1 VMVRP
6 SFVEGEKT
14 QIVGDRVSQRMR
26 KEKYLAF
33 NNNTNSEV
41 CIESYTNRIVHSTLA
56 KL

>member
-14 QIVGDRVSQRMR
+14 QIVGDRVSQRMQ

-41 CIESYTNRIVHSTLA
+41 CIESYTNRIVHLTLA